1 MKYIL
6 IAEDDPNILE
16 GLATLLASEGYDVAT
31 AANGATALEKF
42 RRRKPDLLL
51 LDVMMPEKS
60 GYDVCREIRAHDT
73 TTPVIM
79 LTAKGEEL
87 DKVLGL
93 TLGADDYV
101 TKPFGVRELLARV
114 AAVLRR
120 GKSGGAWGHAPSNEV
135 FEFAGL
141 SVDPRRYCVVVE
153 GKEISL
159 SDRELK
165 LVLFMRDHVGEVLT
179 RDQLLNA
186 VWGVNYFGNTRTLD
200 QHIAQLRKKLGTGV
214 IETVHGIGYKYGE

>member
-1 MKYIL
+1 MFHIL

-16 GLATLLASEGYDVAT
+16 GLATLLTSEGYDVAT
-31 AANGATALEKF
+31 AANGADALEKF

-60 GYDVCREIRAHDT
+60 GYDVCREIRATDAA
-73 TTPVIM
+73 TPIIM

-93 TLGADDYV
+93 TLGADDYI

-120 GKSGGAWGHAPSNEV
+120 GKSLPLATKDDI
-135 FEFAGL
+135 FEFAGAR
-141 SVDPRRYCVVVE
+141 VDPKRYCVVAE
-153 GKEISL
+153 SGEIPL

-165 LVLFMRDHVGEVLT
+165 LILFMRGHPGEVLT

-186 VWGVNYFGNTRTLD
+186 VWGVHYFGNTRTLD
-200 QHIAQLRKKLGTGV
+200 QHIAQLRKKFGPGA
-214 IETVHGIGYKYGE
+214 IETVHGIGYRHG